1 MRKLWALMIVILIF
15 SGFGCEG
22 IFSSKEINKES
33 FSDEEVK
40 LVALESAGAD
50 SVTVD
55 VTFYV
60 GAQILESSFKKYRKV
75 AYDKNG
81 DFCLSQEN
89 AFTLNLKRL
98 YQDLADSIE

>member
-1 MRKLWALMIVILIF
+1 MRNLWGLMIVILIF

-55 VTFYV
+55 VTLHV
-60 GAQILESSFKKYRKV
+60 GVQILESNFNKYREI

-81 DFCLSQEN
+81 DFRLPQEN
-89 AFTLNLKRL
+89 EFTSNLERL
-98 YQDLADSIE
+98 YKDLDDSIE